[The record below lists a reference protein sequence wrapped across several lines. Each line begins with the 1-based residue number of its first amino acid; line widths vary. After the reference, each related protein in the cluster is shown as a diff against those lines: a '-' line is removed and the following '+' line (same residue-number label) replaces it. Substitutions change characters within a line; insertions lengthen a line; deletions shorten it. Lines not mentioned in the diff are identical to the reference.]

1 MFNAYADGQLFY
13 SPRLVDEGLA
23 IAEPKC
29 TVELNKAGSFTFDL
43 PSSNPF
49 YNRLHK
55 MKTIITLK
63 DDNEIVWKGRVLND
77 DRNFYNTKSV
87 VCEGECAFLNDIEY
101 PPHDHSKKGIKMGEY
116 FKKLIDYYA
125 SECSA
130 SRMLKTGTV
139 KGGFADVLIYPKTS
153 EYTNIWNLVSGNII
167 GASNGKVGKNEVD
180 LSEYD
185 RYLRIRRVDGV
196 SYLDL
201 LEDIGERSGQ
211 TIEFGKN
218 LLDLSEYIDASNVY
232 TYIIPL
238 GKMQNNG
245 KRVDIKS
252 KTGGNNYL
260 RSEVGENLF
269 GKIQKSVIW
278 EDETSPT
285 NLMNKGKAKLEK
297 AIKMA
302 TKITIRAFDLHLID
316 VNTDNI
322 RVGDTV
328 RVVSVPHGIDSDFL
342 CSKISCDIQNP
353 ENTEYTFGLDF
364 ETLTGGYASY
374 KQTNDY
380 KIASAL
386 EQGEENAQGLVD
398 ALKTMGDLQTQVD
411 GNITSWF
418 YPGVPTANNYP
429 ASEWNTPELKAAHLG
444 DLYYDKDTGIGYRW
458 TASGDSYTWETIKD
472 AEVGEALRAAANAQ
486 ATADG
491 KIRCFTV
498 TPFPPYEVGDL
509 WAQGASGDMLS
520 CNRNRVKGEKFNA
533 ADWVKTSKYTDDSY
547 AHGLETALN
556 TKIGNLSKQLDGKV
570 ELWFYGAEPTT
581 TNVPAKNWTTDT
593 LKNQHIDDLYYNT
606 ANGKCYRWTKNGD
619 TYRWELVRDADIA
632 AALKQAQNAQAA
644 ADGKIRCFTDL
655 PTPPY
660 DKGDLWTCL
669 KTESILNS
677 VGNGMLSF
685 DFYQGEL
692 YRCVTDKKKGES
704 FYGDD
709 WQKATH
715 YTDDTRANE
724 ASKTATDYITD
735 DGKGNVNYGTN
746 GSGTTTNKDGL
757 QLNGVRNMTP
767 IWDGRENTHSMSAG
781 TVLCRNAL
789 ITFTAVA
796 IGCKEC
802 YTSPLDSSSAD
813 GDLIQYTIIPVNGQE
828 ARCTYVWDKTRIR
841 KVTVS
846 KTGITVG
853 AGGWYTSEKLSGSA
867 LWPWAGDLTYG
878 AKFNKNDKCCV
889 PVVVYGF
896 L

>member
-13 SPRLVDEGLA
+13 SPRLADEGLA

-101 PPHDHSKKGIKMGEY
+101 PPHDYSKKGIKMGEY

-125 SECSA
+125 SECTA
-130 SRMLKTGTV
+130 SRMIKTGTI
-139 KGGFADVLIYPKTS
+139 KGAFADVLIYPKTS

-185 RYLRIRRVDGV
+185 RYLSIRRVDGV
-196 SYLDL
+196 SYLDF
-201 LEDIGERSGQ
+201 LEDIGQRSGQ

-245 KRVDIKS
+245 ERVDIKT

-260 RSEVGENLF
+260 KSETGEKLF
-269 GKIQKSVIW
+269 GKIQKSVVW

-328 RVVSVPHGIDSDFL
+328 RVVSVPHWIDADFL
-342 CSKISCDIQNP
+342 CSKISYDIQNP

-386 EQGEENAQGLVD
+386 EQGEENAEGLAG

-418 YPGVPTANNYP
+418 YPGVPTVDNAP
-429 ASEWNTPELKAAHLG
+429 AVKWDTPELKAAHLG
-444 DLYYDKDTGIGYRW
+444 DLYYDKATGIGYRW
-458 TASGDSYTWETIKD
+458 TASGGSYTWETIKD
-472 AEVGEALRAAANAQ
+472 PEVGEALKAAANAQ
-486 ATADG
+486 ASADG
-491 KIRCFTV
+491 KIRCFTT
-498 TPFPPYEVGDL
+498 TPTPPYDVGDL
-509 WAQGASGDMLS
+509 WVQGANGDILRS
-520 CNRNRVKGEKFNA
+520 NHDRTKDEKYDA
-533 ADWVKTSKYTDDSY
+533 SDWVKTSK
-547 AHGLETALN
+547 
-556 TKIGNLSKQLDGKV
+556 
-570 ELWFYGAEPTT
+570 
-581 TNVPAKNWTTDT
+581 
-593 LKNQHIDDLYYNT
+593 
-606 ANGKCYRWTKNGD
+606 
-619 TYRWELVRDADIA
+619 
-632 AALKQAQNAQAA
+632 
-644 ADGKIRCFTDL
+644 
-655 PTPPY
+655 
-660 DKGDLWTCL
+660 
-669 KTESILNS
+669 
-677 VGNGMLSF
+677 
-685 DFYQGEL
+685 
-692 YRCVTDKKKGES
+692 
-704 FYGDD
+704 
-709 WQKATH
+709 

-735 DGKGNVNYGTN
+735 DGSGNVNYGTN
-746 GSGTTTNKDGL
+746 GSGTTTTPNGL
-757 QLNGVRNMTP
+757 QLNGVRNAIP
-767 IWDGRENTHSMSAG
+767 IWDGRDNTQSMSAG
-781 TVLCRNAL
+781 TVLCQNAL
-789 ITFTAVA
+789 STFTAVA
-796 IGCKEC
+796 IGCKEY
-802 YTSPLDSSSAD
+802 YTSPFDSASAD
-813 GDLIQYTIIPVNGQE
+813 GDLIQHTIIPVNGQE

-853 AGGWYTSEKLSGSA
+853 EGGWYETKKITNPF
-867 LWPWAGDLTYG
+867 WPWAGDTTYG
-878 AKFNKNDKCCV
+878 AKFNKNDQCCV

>member
-43 PSSNPF
+43 PSTNPF

-125 SECSA
+125 SECTA
-130 SRMLKTGTV
+130 SRMLKTGTI
-139 KGGFADVLIYPKTS
+139 KGAFADVLIYPKTS

-185 RYLRIRRVDGV
+185 RYLHIRRVDGI

-245 KRVDIKS
+245 SRVDIKLA
-252 KTGGNNYL
+252 TGGNNYL

-302 TKITIRAFDLHLID
+302 TKIIIRAFDLHLID

-328 RVVSVPHGIDSDFL
+328 RVVSVPHWIDADFL
-342 CSKISCDIQNP
+342 CSKISYDIQNP

-386 EQGEENAQGLVD
+386 EQGEENAQDLLD
-398 ALKTMGDLQTQVD
+398 AVTRMDALQTQVD
-411 GNITSWF
+411 GNICSWF
-418 YPGVPTANNYP
+418 YPGVPTAENYP
-429 ASEWNTPELKAAHLG
+429 ATEWTTTELKKAHTG
-444 DLYYDKDTGIGYRW
+444 DLYYDKSTGIGYRW
-458 TASGDSYTWETIKD
+458 TESNGTCYWETIEDKQVQQALTD
-472 AEVGEALRAAANAQ
+472 ASRAQ
-486 ATADG
+486 STADG
-491 KIRCFTV
+491 KIRCFSV
-498 TPFPPYEVGDL
+498 QPYPPYDVGDL
-509 WAQGASGDMLS
+509 WVQGANGDILRS
-520 CNRNRVKGEKFNA
+520 NHDRKEDEKYDA
-533 ADWVKTSKYTDDSY
+533 SDWVKTSK
-547 AHGLETALN
+547 
-556 TKIGNLSKQLDGKV
+556 
-570 ELWFYGAEPTT
+570 
-581 TNVPAKNWTTDT
+581 
-593 LKNQHIDDLYYNT
+593 
-606 ANGKCYRWTKNGD
+606 
-619 TYRWELVRDADIA
+619 
-632 AALKQAQNAQAA
+632 
-644 ADGKIRCFTDL
+644 
-655 PTPPY
+655 
-660 DKGDLWTCL
+660 
-669 KTESILNS
+669 
-677 VGNGMLSF
+677 
-685 DFYQGEL
+685 
-692 YRCVTDKKKGES
+692 
-704 FYGDD
+704 
-709 WQKATH
+709 

-735 DGKGNVNYGTN
+735 DGSGNVNYGTS
-746 GSGTTTNKDGL
+746 GSGTTTTPNGL
-757 QLNGVRNMTP
+757 QLNGVRNAIP
-767 IWDGRENTHSMSAG
+767 IWDGRDNTNSMSAG
-781 TVLCRNAL
+781 TVLCQNAL
-789 ITFTAVA
+789 STFTAVA

-802 YTSPLDSSSAD
+802 YTSPFDSESAD
-813 GDLIQYTIIPVNGQE
+813 GDLIQYTIVPVNGME

-853 AGGWYTSEKLSGSA
+853 TGGWYETKKITNPF
-867 LWPWAGDLTYG
+867 WPWAGDTTYG
-878 AKFNKNDKCCV
+878 AKFNKNDQCCV

>member
-63 DDNEIVWKGRVLND
+63 DDNEIVLKGRVLND

-125 SECSA
+125 SECTT
-130 SRMLKTGTV
+130 SRMIKTGTI
-139 KGGFADVLIYPKTS
+139 KGSFADVLIYPKTS

-245 KRVDIKS
+245 KRVDITT

-386 EQGEENAQGLVD
+386 EQGEENAEGLAG

-491 KIRCFTV
+491 KIRCFTARPTV
-498 TPFPPYEVGDL
+498 PYDTGDL
-509 WAQGASGDMLS
+509 WI
-520 CNRNRVKGEKFNA
+520 C
-533 ADWVKTSKYTDDSY
+533 
-547 AHGLETALN
+547 
-556 TKIGNLSKQLDGKV
+556 
-570 ELWFYGAEPTT
+570 
-581 TNVPAKNWTTDT
+581 KN
-593 LKNQHIDDLYYNT
+593 
-606 ANGKCYRWTKNGD
+606 
-619 TYRWELVRDADIA
+619 
-632 AALKQAQNAQAA
+632 
-644 ADGKIRCFTDL
+644 
-655 PTPPY
+655 
-660 DKGDLWTCL
+660 
-669 KTESILNS
+669 TESIS
-677 VGNGMLSF
+677 TPSYDGNGVLLY
-685 DFYQGEL
+685 DFVKGYIYQST
-692 YRCVTDKKKGES
+692 TDRGKDAAFNGS
-704 FYGDD
+704 D
-709 WQKATH
+709 WIKADA
-715 YTDDTRANE
+715 YTDDTRANAAMAAAGE
-724 ASKTATDYITD
+724 AGKTATNYITD

-789 ITFTAVA
+789 STFTAVA

>member
-13 SPRLVDEGLA
+13 SPRLVDKGLA

-63 DDNEIVWKGRVLND
+63 DNNEIVWKGRVLND

-130 SRMLKTGTV
+130 SRMIRTGTI
-139 KGGFADVLIYPKTS
+139 KGAFADILIYPKTS

-245 KRVDIKS
+245 KRVDITT

-285 NLMNKGKAKLEK
+285 RLMNKGKAKLEK

-328 RVVSVPHGIDSDFL
+328 RVISVPHGIDSDFL
-342 CSKISCDIQNP
+342 CSKISCDIQSP

-386 EQGEENAQGLVD
+386 EQGKENAQGLVD

-486 ATADG
+486 ASADG
-491 KIRCFTV
+491 KVRCFTARPTV
-498 TPFPPYEVGDL
+498 PYDTGDL
-509 WAQGASGDMLS
+509 WI
-520 CNRNRVKGEKFNA
+520 CK
-533 ADWVKTSKYTDDSY
+533 
-547 AHGLETALN
+547 
-556 TKIGNLSKQLDGKV
+556 
-570 ELWFYGAEPTT
+570 
-581 TNVPAKNWTTDT
+581 
-593 LKNQHIDDLYYNT
+593 
-606 ANGKCYRWTKNGD
+606 
-619 TYRWELVRDADIA
+619 
-632 AALKQAQNAQAA
+632 
-644 ADGKIRCFTDL
+644 
-655 PTPPY
+655 
-660 DKGDLWTCL
+660 
-669 KTESILNS
+669 KTESIS
-677 VGNGMLSF
+677 TPSYDGNGVLLY
-685 DFYQGEL
+685 DFIQGYIYQSTKDRG
-692 YRCVTDKKKGES
+692 K
-704 FYGDD
+704 DD
-709 WQKATH
+709 TFNGSDWIKADR
-715 YTDDTRANE
+715 YTDDTRANAAMAAAGE
-724 ASKTATDYITD
+724 AGKTATDYITD

-789 ITFTAVA
+789 STFTAVG
-796 IGCKEC
+796 IGCKEY

-853 AGGWYTSEKLSGSA
+853 AGGWYTSEKLRGSA

>member
-43 PSSNPF
+43 PSTNPF

-55 MKTIITLK
+55 MKTVITLK

-125 SECSA
+125 SECTA
-130 SRMLKTGTV
+130 SRMLKTGTI
-139 KGGFADVLIYPKTS
+139 KGAFADVLIYPKTS
-153 EYTNIWNLVSGNII
+153 EYTNVWNLVSGNII

-185 RYLRIRRVDGV
+185 RYLHIRRVDGI

-245 KRVDIKS
+245 SRVDIKLA
-252 KTGGNNYL
+252 TGGNNYL

-328 RVVSVPHGIDSDFL
+328 RVVSVPHWIDADFL
-342 CSKISCDIQNP
+342 CSKISYDIQNP

-386 EQGEENAQGLVD
+386 EQGEENAQDLLD
-398 ALKTMGDLQTQVD
+398 AVTRMDALQTQVD
-411 GNITSWF
+411 GNICSWF
-418 YPGVPTANNYP
+418 YPGVPTAENYP
-429 ASEWNTPELKAAHLG
+429 ATEWTTTELKKAHTG
-444 DLYYDKDTGIGYRW
+444 DLYYDKSTGIGYRW
-458 TASGDSYTWETIKD
+458 TESNGTYYWETIEDKQVQQALTD
-472 AEVGEALRAAANAQ
+472 ASRAQ
-486 ATADG
+486 STADG
-491 KIRCFTV
+491 KIRCFSV
-498 TPFPPYEVGDL
+498 QPYPPYDVGDL
-509 WAQGASGDMLS
+509 WVQGANGDILRS
-520 CNRNRVKGEKFNA
+520 NHDRKEGEKYDA
-533 ADWVKTSKYTDDSY
+533 SDWVKTSKYTDDTR
-547 AHGLETALN
+547 ADAAWGKADNAEKDIN
-556 TKIGNLSKQLDGKV
+556 TMKENLGSLKNQLDGKIDTWYYSGV
-570 ELWFYGAEPTT
+570 PTSS
-581 TNVPAKNWTTDT
+581 NLPAKNWTTDDKK
-593 LKNQHIDDLYYNT
+593 LHVDDLYFDTATGKIYRYTSSYAWVEIENKDLSDAMQKASNT
-606 ANGKCYRWTKNGD
+606 
-619 TYRWELVRDADIA
+619 E
-632 AALKQAQNAQAA
+632 AAL
-644 ADGKIRCFTDL
+644 DGKIRYLST

-660 DKGDLWTCL
+660 APGDVW
-669 KTESILNS
+669 I
-677 VGNGMLSF
+677 
-685 DFYQGEL
+685 QGSSGDIKI
-692 YRCVTDKKKGES
+692 CVTGRKKGES
-704 FYGDD
+704 YQASD
-709 WQKATH
+709 WVLGSK

-735 DGKGNVNYGTN
+735 DGSGNVNYGTS
-746 GSGTTTNKDGL
+746 GSGTTTTPNGL
-757 QLNGVRNMTP
+757 QLNGVRNAIP
-767 IWDGRENTHSMSAG
+767 IWDGRDNTNSMSAG
-781 TVLCRNAL
+781 TVLCQNAL
-789 ITFTAVA
+789 STFTAVA

-802 YTSPLDSSSAD
+802 YTSPFDSESAD
-813 GDLIQYTIIPVNGQE
+813 GDLIQYTIVPVNGME

-853 AGGWYTSEKLSGSA
+853 TGGWYETKKITNPF
-867 LWPWAGDLTYG
+867 WPWAGDTTYG
-878 AKFNKNDKCCV
+878 AKFNKNDQCCV